1 MGRRTLTM
9 KMTRDEKHRLW
20 TGLLFIGPWIV
31 GFLTFTA
38 YPLLSVVYHSL
49 CDWSVLMPA
58 SFVGLANYHDL
69 ATDELFWK
77 ALSNT
82 FFFAALSIP
91 LGLFVSLFLAILLNF
106 NVPGRQVFRTIFFLP
121 SLVPMIC
128 LAVLWQWLLNGD
140 VGLVND
146 ALRPVLHAIN
156 AVTGAHLVAPN
167 WLGDAHYAK
176 LGLVFTGLWGVG
188 QAVVI
193 YLAGLQD
200 VPRPLYEAAEIDG
213 ANFLQKT
220 LHITLPVLSPVI
232 YFNTIMALIGSLQV
246 FAVPYVMANGGG
258 GPEQSMLFVATY
270 LYQNA
275 FDYSNMGY
283 ACAIGL
289 VLFVIILALTFVA
302 TRLSERFIHYAAK

>member
-1 MGRRTLTM
+1 M
-9 KMTRDEKHRLW
+9 KMTREEKRRLR
-20 TGLLFIGPWIV
+20 V
-31 GFLTFTA
+31 GLTFVSPWLLGFVLLTV
-38 YPLLSVVYHSL
+38 YPLLSIVYHSL

-58 SFVGLANYHDL
+58 SFVGLSNYRDL
-69 ATDELFWK
+69 FTDELFWK

-82 FFFAALSIP
+82 IFYAALAIP
-91 LGLFVSLFLAILLNF
+91 MGLFISLFLAILLNF
-106 NVPGRQVFRTIFFLP
+106 NVPGRGIFRTVFFLP

-128 LAVLWQWLLNGD
+128 LAVLWQWLLNGE

-146 ALRPVLHAIN
+146 ALRPVLRVVN
-156 AVTGAHLVAPN
+156 SLLNTHLVAPN
-167 WLGDAHYAK
+167 WLQDARYAK
-176 LGLVFTGLWGVG
+176 IGLVFTGLWGVG
-188 QAVVI
+188 QSVVI

-200 VPRPLYEAAEIDG
+200 VPRHLYEAAEIDG

-232 YFNTIMALIGSLQV
+232 YFNTIMGLIGSLQV
-246 FAVPYVMANGGG
+246 FAVPYVMTNGTG
-258 GPEQSMLFVATY
+258 GPEQSMLFIATY

-275 FDYSNMGY
+275 FDYWNMGY

-289 VLFVIILALTFVA
+289 VLFLIILALTFAA

>member
-1 MGRRTLTM
+1 
-9 KMTRDEKHRLW
+9 MTREEKRRLR
-20 TGLLFIGPWIV
+20 V
-31 GFLTFTA
+31 GLTFVSPWLLGFVLLTV
-38 YPLLSVVYHSL
+38 YPLLSIVYHSL

-58 SFVGLANYHDL
+58 SFVGLSNYRDL
-69 ATDELFWK
+69 FTDELFWK

-82 FFFAALSIP
+82 IFYAALAIP
-91 LGLFVSLFLAILLNF
+91 MGLFISLFLAILLNF
-106 NVPGRQVFRTIFFLP
+106 NVPGRGIFRTVFFLP

-128 LAVLWQWLLNGD
+128 LAVLWQWLLNGE

-146 ALRPVLHAIN
+146 ALRPVLRVVN
-156 AVTGAHLVAPN
+156 SLLNTHLVAPN
-167 WLGDAHYAK
+167 WLQDARYAK
-176 LGLVFTGLWGVG
+176 IGLVFTGLWGVG
-188 QAVVI
+188 QSVVI

-200 VPRPLYEAAEIDG
+200 VPRHLYEAAEIDG

-232 YFNTIMALIGSLQV
+232 YFNTIMGLIGSLQV
-246 FAVPYVMANGGG
+246 FAVPYVMTNGTG
-258 GPEQSMLFVATY
+258 GPEQSMLFIATY

-275 FDYSNMGY
+275 FDYWNMGY

-289 VLFVIILALTFVA
+289 VLFLIILALTFAA